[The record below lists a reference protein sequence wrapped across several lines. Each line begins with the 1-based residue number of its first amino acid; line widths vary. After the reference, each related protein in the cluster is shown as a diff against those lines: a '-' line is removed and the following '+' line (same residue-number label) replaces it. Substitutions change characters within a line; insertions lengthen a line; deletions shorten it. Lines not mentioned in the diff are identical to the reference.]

1 MQNRVL
7 ISTDMTAAKIVRVIN
22 KLQKETSSFTL
33 KQIEKE
39 THLDHVDLKT
49 ICQVL
54 FLVMEKKRHDSKD
67 NVNFKIHD
75 VPTWKT
81 NNCNIHI
88 AQYVK
93 K

>member
-1 MQNRVL
+1 MQSRVL
-7 ISTDMTAAKIVRVIN
+7 ISTDMTAAKIIRVIN
-22 KLQKETSSFTL
+22 KLQKETSSFTF

-39 THLDHVDLKT
+39 AHLDHVDLKT

-54 FLVMEKKRHDSKD
+54 FLVMEKKRLDSKD

-75 VPTWKT
+75 ATTWKT
-81 NNCNIHI
+81 NNCNTHI

>member
-1 MQNRVL
+1 MQSRVL

-22 KLQKETSSFTL
+22 KLQKETSPFTL
-33 KQIEKE
+33 KQIEKKA
-39 THLDHVDLKT
+39 HLDHVDLKT

-54 FLVMEKKRHDSKD
+54 FLVMEKKRLDSKD

-75 VPTWKT
+75 VTAWKT
-81 NNCNIHI
+81 NNCNTHI

>member
-1 MQNRVL
+1 
-7 ISTDMTAAKIVRVIN
+7 MTAAKIIRVIN
-22 KLQKETSSFTL
+22 KLQKETSSFTF

-39 THLDHVDLKT
+39 AHLDHVDLKT

-54 FLVMEKKRHDSKD
+54 FLVMEKKRLDSKD

-75 VPTWKT
+75 VTTWKT
-81 NNCNIHI
+81 NNCNTHI